1 MEKGKNYLDSTAQ
14 LVTTIKSLSESY
26 RLLVEAAEEFNK
38 ITLAHKRDLEDAIDR
53 ADDLGDIIDKLIK
66 ILDKSIE
73 KDLQQLKFEEK
84 EQDQRK
90 EVYE

>member
-90 EVYE
+90 EFYE